1 MDILTPLAENNSMG
15 SNSTKEEIEFYNE
28 RQEMLVNLLLY
39 QGIINNPLLLFSS
52 LYVVYKVFFV
62 RQRREIFLVVTPIL
76 FCIQSGWWF
85 YDSLGQLL
93 WDLDYQKW
101 IIVGDFT
108 NGLYALSHWIFAA
121 QYFRTSLLLPQM
133 FQQSLLKVQMRLFEL
148 N

>member
-15 SNSTKEEIEFYNE
+15 SNSTKEEIEFYNK